1 MGFVRAASVVAAVD
15 VAVAVEAAAAV
26 SYAATVD
33 LVGFVEKAAGMC
45 RWAPG
50 HVVAVVVP
58 WVVVD
63 VGLRV
68 LE

>member
-1 MGFVRAASVVAAVD
+1 MD

-50 HVVAVVVP
+50 HAVVVVVP